1 MDPYPTLFPG
11 VLPWWFHA
19 ARFPH
24 GGEDAPKGGDGPTEA
39 DGSDLAKAEELW
51 RWRWQ
56 FLTLPETNIAPEN
69 RPSQKETNLPTIH
82 FQVLC

>member
-24 GGEDAPKGGDGPTEA
+24 GGEDAPKAGDGPTEA
-39 DGSDLAKAEELW
+39 DGSDLAKAG
-51 RWRWQ
+51 
-56 FLTLPETNIAPEN
+56 
-69 RPSQKETNLPTIH
+69 KMKMTILYI
-82 FQVLC
+82 FDVEVWLILLEIVSDFIVCFFSK